1 MVERNHHVRDKGN
14 VTLENKDEQVK
25 NDPAYLKE
33 YVRKHPDN
41 KMAWYLLGRSYAARG
56 EHGKAQY
63 CFQQAGEI
71 YEAYEENQLQGA
83 EPEDALTAGNGRRT
97 EGAGTDKASEKR
109 RKRPLGMMLR
119 GVTGL
124 LLLATVILLPS
135 EWERWRKADGSP
147 EWGGPDMAA
156 VEDVSVGEL
165 KQAGDEGKAVPP
177 VMAEYA
183 VFYDGGD
190 RRKQENLVSQVLL
203 PGLGRAQAKLA
214 VLLAGRPTE
223 DGRHIAWGLGPT
235 VVLSADRAPG
245 GAQAAVRYHDADSC
259 VCEPAPPG
267 PAEAVAAQWQAE
279 QEQDLVLRSA
289 LAAYRQ
295 RHRAGPA
302 EPGALAAGYPNNW
315 LPGLTPFMRERF
327 AALAHDGSPF
337 GEPASGGPAGAATPS
352 PQGTAPA
359 VTDIAFEPVPELE
372 EPLRIII
379 DLDSHRLALI
389 SGSMMIRSY
398 PVGIGAPK
406 TPTPE
411 GEFEI
416 TEKVKNP
423 NGRSDGDFGSR
434 GMTLS
439 DTLYAIHGTNKP
451 SSIEK
456 DESLGCIRM
465 LKEDVEELF
474 DMVTFGTKV
483 SIGRGGL
490 TEDIIRPTQPY
501 QPFQLPAESNET
513 NPNKR
518 YRWLD

>member
-1 MVERNHHVRDKGN
+1 MVERNQHVRDKGN
-14 VTLENKDEQVK
+14 GALENKDEQVK
-25 NDPAYLKE
+25 NDPAYLKD

-71 YEAYEENQLQGA
+71 YEAYEESQLQGV
-83 EPEDALTAGNGRRT
+83 EPEDALTAGNGRGT
-97 EGAGTDKASEKR
+97 EGAGTGTASEKR
-109 RKRPLGMMLR
+109 RQRPLGMMLR

-124 LLLATVILLPS
+124 LLLATVILFPS
-135 EWERWRKADGSP
+135 DWERWADGST
-147 EWGGPDMAA
+147 GSGQPDMAV
-156 VEDVSVGEL
+156 VEDVSAGEL
-165 KQAGDEGKAVPP
+165 KPAGDGGNAAP
-177 VMAEYA
+177 VMTEYA

-190 RRKQENLVSQVLL
+190 RRKQESLVSQALL
-203 PGLGRAQAKLA
+203 PGWGRAQAKLA

-223 DGRHIAWGLGPT
+223 DGRYIAWGLGPT

-259 VCEPAPPG
+259 LCEPAPPG
-267 PAEAVAAQWQAE
+267 PVEAVAAQWQAE

-302 EPGALAAGYPNNW
+302 EPGELAAGYPNNW

-337 GEPASGGPAGAATPS
+337 GEPAGGGPAGAADPS

-359 VTDIAFEPVPELE
+359 AAAPAFEPVPELE
-372 EPLRIII
+372 QPLRIII
-379 DLDSHRLALI
+379 DLDSHRLALV
-389 SGSMMIRSY
+389 SGAMMLRSY
-398 PVGIGAPK
+398 PIGIGAPE

-451 SSIEK
+451 SSIDK

-474 DMVTFGTKV
+474 DMVSFGTKV

-490 TEDIIRPTQPY
+490 PEDIVRPTMPY
-501 QPFQLPAESNET
+501 QPFQLPAQSDET